1 MVEYEQ
7 HQSRLLRAWE
17 DANQRITEAHEA
29 VSEWEFAKQSA
40 DPEQMRQA
48 AARMR
53 HLHHTIEANMQD
65 VESEANESQL
75 QQVKQTVQQ
84 LEQSI
89 QSVELAMDETQ
100 QPKQIR

>member
-1 MVEYEQ
+1 MVEYQQ
-7 HQSRLLRAWE
+7 HQSRLIRAWE
-17 DANQRITEAHEA
+17 EANQRITEAHEA

-53 HLHHTIEANMQD
+53 HLRQSIEDNMHA
-65 VESEANESQL
+65 VEAESNESQV
-75 QQVKQTVQQ
+75 QQVKQTVHQ

-89 QSVELAMDETQ
+89 QSIEQALDETE
-100 QPKQIR
+100 QPSQIR